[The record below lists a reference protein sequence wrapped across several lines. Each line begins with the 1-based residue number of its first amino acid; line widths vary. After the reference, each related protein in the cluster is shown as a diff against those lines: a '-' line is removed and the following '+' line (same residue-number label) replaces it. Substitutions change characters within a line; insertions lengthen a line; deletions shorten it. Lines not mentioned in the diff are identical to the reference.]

1 MINDNDIKIIK
12 AIQKGI
18 PLTAS
23 PFADMAM
30 SVGLSEDDFIDGI
43 KKLKEEKILRRIGFV
58 LHHRRAGFRANAL
71 CVWRVPDERV
81 DEVGERVKKED
92 AVSHCYVRKTKKE
105 WPYNFYAMIHATS
118 HDECEAIAERISKEN
133 DIFERRTFY
142 SVREWKK
149 ESMKY
154 FMEDSD

>member
-30 SVGLSEDDFIDGI
+30 SVGISEDDFINGI

-81 DEVGERVKKED
+81 DEVGKRVKKE
-92 AVSHCYVRKTKKE
+92 
-105 WPYNFYAMIHATS
+105 
-118 HDECEAIAERISKEN
+118 EAISH
-133 DIFERRTFY
+133 
-142 SVREWKK
+142 
-149 ESMKY
+149 
-154 FMEDSD
+154 